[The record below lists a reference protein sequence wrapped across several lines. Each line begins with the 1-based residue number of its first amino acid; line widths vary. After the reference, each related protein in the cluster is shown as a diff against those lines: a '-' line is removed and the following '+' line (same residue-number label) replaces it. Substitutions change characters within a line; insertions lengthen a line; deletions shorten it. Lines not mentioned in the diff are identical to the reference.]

1 MMPISTSWLW
11 LAAGLYLLFEIWRG
25 WRRGVV
31 RHGVSVLALI
41 SAGGVGWIFAWMTG
55 FLADRIIPFPYPV
68 GRMIFGLAAA
78 VAFYAVAAVLSSLLF
93 KKTSQQ
99 RSGLVRLIFGVGGG
113 VFGLIFGLLMLW
125 GGISLVR
132 MVGAVA
138 EADQKSPTRGVV
150 SSALD
155 PSLMAAKEA
164 LESGQTG
171 SWVDR
176 VDILPSNI
184 YPLITK
190 IVQVTQSPA
199 AVGRFL
205 FYPGTQQLLS
215 STKLGELFTDPSM
228 VEAATQGNVFG
239 LLSQPKLQEVAA
251 DPATREA
258 LANFDLE
265 KALDYALQETP
276 PSPVSTP

>member
-1 MMPISTSWLW
+1 MPASPLWLW

-55 FLADRIIPFPYPV
+55 YMADRMIPFPYPV

-78 VAFYAVAAVLSSLLF
+78 VAFYAAAAVLSSLLF

-138 EADQKSPTRGVV
+138 EAEQTSPSRGAVA
-150 SSALD
+150 SALD
-155 PSLMAAKEA
+155 PSLIAAKEA
-164 LESGQTG
+164 LESGQAGT
-171 SWVDR
+171 WVDR
-176 VDILPSNI
+176 VDMLPSNL

-190 IVQVTQSPA
+190 VVQVTQSPE
-199 AVGRFL
+199 AVARFL

-215 STKLGELFTDPSM
+215 STKLGELFTDPQM
-228 VEAATQGNVFG
+228 AEAAANGNVFA

-251 DPATREA
+251 DPAVREA

>member
-1 MMPISTSWLW
+1 MPISSTWLW
-11 LAAGLYLLFEIWRG
+11 IAAGLYLLFEIWRG

-55 FLADRIIPFPYPV
+55 FLADRVIPFPYPV
-68 GRMIFGLAAA
+68 GRIIFGLTAA
-78 VAFYAVAAVLSSLLF
+78 VAFYVVAAVLSSLLF

-138 EADQKSPTRGVV
+138 EGEQRAPARGAVAT
-150 SSALD
+150 ALD
-155 PSLMAAKEA
+155 PSLISAKEA
-164 LESGQTG
+164 LESGSTG
-171 SWVDR
+171 SWVDH

-190 IVQVTQSPA
+190 VVQVTQSPD
-199 AVGRFL
+199 AVARFL

-215 STKLGELFTDPSM
+215 STKLGELFTDPAM
-228 VEAATQGNVFG
+228 IEAASQGNVFA

-251 DPATREA
+251 DPAVREA
-258 LANFDLE
+258 IANFDLE
-265 KALDYALQETP
+265 NALDYAMQETP

>member
-1 MMPISTSWLW
+1 MHISSWLW
-11 LAAGLYLLFEIWRG
+11 IAAGVYLLFEIWRG

-31 RHGVSVLALI
+31 RHGVSVLALVT
-41 SAGGVGWIFAWMTG
+41 AGGVGWIFAWMTG
-55 FLADRIIPFPYPV
+55 FISDRIIPFPYPV

-78 VAFYAVAAVLSSLLF
+78 LAFYAAAAVLSSLLF

-99 RSGLVRLIFGVGGG
+99 RSGMVRLIFGVGGG

-138 EADQKSPTRGVV
+138 EAEQTLPNRGAV
-150 SSALD
+150 ATTLD

-164 LESGQTG
+164 LESGPTG

-190 IVQVTQSPA
+190 VVQVTQSPE
-199 AVGRFL
+199 AVARFL

-215 STKLGELFTDPSM
+215 STKLGELFTDPQM
-228 VEAATQGNVFG
+228 VEAASNGNVFA

-251 DPATREA
+251 DPAVREA
-258 LANFDLE
+258 VAKFDLE